1 MRNVLIVSSSEKMN
15 TYVKE
20 FLNAEPTMNITSCKH
35 GNKARRLTLEHAYDI
50 IIINYPLLDEKDY
63 ELPLDLA
70 AKSDASIL
78 IMVGNEVYE
87 TLYDKMESSGIFVFC
102 KPINKTVLMQVLK
115 FALITQNHLS
125 RIRNKTVVL
134 TVKLQEIK
142 IIDRA
147 KCLLIEKENISEQQ
161 AHRYLEKKAMDTQ
174 TSRLQIAKRLIEKYQ

>member
-1 MRNVLIVSSSEKMN
+1 MRNVLIVSSNEKMN
-15 TYVKE
+15 VYVKE
-20 FLNAEPTMNITSCKH
+20 FLNTEPLVNITSCRH
-35 GNKARRLTLEHAYDI
+35 GSKARRMTLEHTYDI

-70 AKSDASIL
+70 SKSDASIL
-78 IMVGNEVYE
+78 IMVGNKVYE
-87 TLYDKMESSGIFVFC
+87 TLHDKMETSGIFALC
-102 KPINKTVLMQVLK
+102 KPVNKTVLMQVLR
-115 FALITQNHLS
+115 FAIITQNHLG

-134 TVKLQEIK
+134 TNKLQEIK

-174 TSRLQIAKRLIEKYQ
+174 SSRLQVAKRLIEKYQ